1 MRAGELETC
10 EPVIEGRI
18 IPCRRGM
25 TFSAIRLER
34 RRVVIR
40 VFHRFKIRL
49 MTVHTEYGGLAVGR
63 RGVTGNARRTD
74 VRPSKRKVCQRV
86 IEGAVIPGVETMAI
100 AARNGEARRF
110 VIWVERVVIVL
121 RMA

>member
-1 MRAGELETC
+1 
-10 EPVIEGRI
+10 
-18 IPCRRGM
+18 
-25 TFSAIRLER
+25 
-34 RRVVIR
+34 
-40 VFHRFKIRL
+40 
-49 MTVHTEYGGLAVGR
+49 MTVHTEYVGLAVGR